1 MKDTS
6 IEMEQRFRSM
16 MLARSGEDRLKMGC
30 SMHETAQAFVVASL
44 EEQIPHPTRE
54 EVRRALFLRLYGGD
68 FDKETPALSLEG
80 SEKIMTTLARAG

>member
-30 SMHETAQAFVVASL
+30 SMHETAQALVIASL
-44 EEQIPHPTRE
+44 KEKTPNLTRE
-54 EVRRALFLRLYGGD
+54 ELRRTLFLRFYGGD
-68 FDKETPALSLEG
+68 FDKKTA
-80 SEKIMTTLARAG
+80 EKILATLTNAG